1 MMANGVENYT
11 SRYND
16 KYVLNSAPLRLRRN
30 VRKWPTGLYCIVE
43 TDTYS
48 VKDQVHFGISWQACV
63 PSPKSK
69 SKILNKQRNYV
80 MWIVLFQ
87 RRDVFV
93 KTKTRFSNFATHRK
107 MLLTPLCCVFSVNIT
122 ASVLGIAPSADT
134 GQHQASLG
142 QILHWAQS
150 SSLESSRLITR
161 ADLPKQKDYKS
172 YSYTK
177 TWV

>member
-93 KTKTRFSNFATHRK
+93 KTRPVFPILQNAPNSIVLCFLSEHYSLGPRHCPIRRHRPAPSQSRTNPSLGSV
-107 MLLTPLCCVFSVNIT
+107 LLTWVLEIDHQSRFAKTKGLQIIT
-122 ASVLGIAPSADT
+122 
-134 GQHQASLG
+134 
-142 QILHWAQS
+142 LH
-150 SSLESSRLITR
+150 
-161 ADLPKQKDYKS
+161 
-172 YSYTK
+172 
-177 TWV
+177 